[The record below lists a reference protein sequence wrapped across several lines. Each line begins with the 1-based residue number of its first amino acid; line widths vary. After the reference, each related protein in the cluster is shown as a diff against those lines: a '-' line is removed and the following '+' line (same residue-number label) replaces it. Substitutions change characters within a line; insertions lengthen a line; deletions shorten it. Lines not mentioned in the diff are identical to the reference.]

1 MLYKALEIKKEL
13 VSQDYHKPIKLRD
26 AILQELEILLKIEVP
41 KNQKELFA
49 FHKRMTKYKDYIF
62 TFLDYHD
69 VPPDNNGSERAIRN
83 VKVKQ
88 KISGHFKTENRAQ
101 FFAIIRSVTDTC
113 IKNRQNVLDS
123 FKTIANLQAE

>member
-1 MLYKALEIKKEL
+1 MLYKALEIKKQL
-13 VSQDYHKPIKLRD
+13 NPKDYQNPIKTRD
-26 AILQELEILLKIEVP
+26 EIFDELAILLQTTVP

-62 TFLDYHD
+62 VFLRYHD

-88 KISGHFKTENRAQ
+88 KISGHFKTQNGAQ
-101 FFAIIRSVTDTC
+101 IFAVIRSVTDTC
-113 IKNRQNVLDS
+113 MKNGQNVLDA
-123 FKTIANLQAE
+123 FKNIANLQAE

>member
-1 MLYKALEIKKEL
+1 MLYKALEIKKQL
-13 VSQDYHKPIKLRD
+13 NPKDYQNPIKTRNEIFDEL
-26 AILQELEILLKIEVP
+26 AILLQTTVP

-62 TFLDYHD
+62 VFLHYHD

-88 KISGHFKTENRAQ
+88 KISGHFKTQNGAQ
-101 FFAIIRSVTDTC
+101 IFAVIRSVTDTC
-113 IKNRQNVLDS
+113 MKNGQNVLDA
-123 FKTIANLQAE
+123 FKIIANLKAE